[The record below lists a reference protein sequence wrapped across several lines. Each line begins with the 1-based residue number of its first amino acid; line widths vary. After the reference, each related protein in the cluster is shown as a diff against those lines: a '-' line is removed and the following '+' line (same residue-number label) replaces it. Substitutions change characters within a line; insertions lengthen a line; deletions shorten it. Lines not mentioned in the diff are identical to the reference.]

1 MAKGNIPDIEYLKL
15 LEKASNGI
23 LNEQDVW
30 NQVAETKEAYNRYF
44 SKVNKDLKMSEE
56 EIYRGFVEFKIAYN
70 ELMIQ
75 KILTLIEDL
84 NAMMK
89 TKIV

>member
-1 MAKGNIPDIEYLKL
+1 MTKGNIPDVEYFKL

-30 NQVAETKEAYNRYF
+30 NQVAETREAYSRYL

-56 EIYRGFVEFKIAYN
+56 EIYRSFIEYKIAYN